1 MRCDPHERVESDAE
15 RASPCPT
22 GEGRSP
28 TGGDACAGLA
38 WDSERSPCGSPPRE
52 AHGATPPLGCSHA
65 GMDRIYT
72 PTMAEPHEGNRSG
85 FKQMDIAP
93 PFMD

>member
-38 WDSERSPCGSPPRE
+38 WDSERSPCGSPPGE
-52 AHGATPPLGCSHA
+52 AQGATPARMQSRWHGQDLYAEDG
-65 GMDRIYT
+65 RT
-72 PTMAEPHEGNRSG
+72 P
-85 FKQMDIAP
+85 
-93 PFMD
+93 